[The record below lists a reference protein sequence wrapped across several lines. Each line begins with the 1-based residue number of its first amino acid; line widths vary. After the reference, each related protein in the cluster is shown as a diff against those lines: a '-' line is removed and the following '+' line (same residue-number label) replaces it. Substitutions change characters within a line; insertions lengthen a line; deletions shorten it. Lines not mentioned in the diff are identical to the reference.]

1 MSLFDDIKESAEG
14 RELSTRWYRG
24 KITSMGGDAMSVNQ
38 HIREGKATARPNYG
52 MMNLFSYRPE
62 TAGKLPYYD
71 IFPLAIPIVEH
82 RDGFTGINFHYLPI
96 PLRVKLLNILVEAFK
111 DDDNNKLEM
120 TWRNISGLRSVRPIV
135 RRYKAAN
142 VNSLFLKLTVE
153 DMLIAVLLP
162 VQEFYSGEWISK
174 RPVRSNVVY
183 RETRQKRRKM

>member
-24 KITSMGGDAMSVNQ
+24 KITSMGGSSMSATQ
-38 HIREGKATARPNYG
+38 HINQGNSTARPNYG
-52 MMNLFSYRPE
+52 MMNLFSYSPE
-62 TAGKLPYYD
+62 TAEKLDYYD
-71 IFPLAIPIVEH
+71 MFPLSIPVAKH

-96 PLRVKLLNILVEAFK
+96 PLRVKLLNTLVESFK
-111 DDDNNKLEM
+111 DDGNNRLDM

-135 RRYKAAN
+135 RRYKARN

-162 VQEFYSGEWISK
+162 VQQFYSGAYNS
-174 RPVRSNVVY
+174 RRSVSENLVY
-183 RETRQKRRKM
+183 RETRNKV